1 MNEEE
6 QKNILF
12 QEGLSHYRSKDYF
25 EAHESWEDLWSDYY
39 LEDRKFVQGL
49 IQLAVSFVHLGNGN
63 MNGAKSLLNKCT
75 EKFKLF
81 SGIHRDID
89 VNQLLDEISD
99 VKLSKYLSS
108 FNHKKGMKFKRFN
121 LEFFGLCKKCK

>member
-1 MNEEE
+1 M
-6 QKNILF
+6 
-12 QEGLSHYRSKDYF
+12 SHGKISGR
-25 EAHESWEDLWSDYY
+25 DYY

-49 IQLAVSFVHLGNGN
+49 IQLAVSFVHLANGN

-89 VNQLLDEISD
+89 VNQLLDEI
-99 VKLSKYLSS
+99 VILKKLMKNWVMQKILIGLLYL
-108 FNHKKGMKFKRFN
+108 N
-121 LEFFGLCKKCK
+121 

>member
-1 MNEEE
+1 MNDEG
-6 QKNILF
+6 KKDILF
-12 QEGLSHYRSKDYF
+12 QEGLNHYRSKDYF

-81 SGIHRDID
+81 SGRHRDID

-99 VKLSKYLSS
+99 VKKAYEKLVDAKDFDWS
-108 FNHKKGMKFKRFN
+108 FVPK
-121 LEFFGLCKKCK
+121 LD

>member
-1 MNEEE
+1 MNDEE
-6 QKNILF
+6 KKDILF
-12 QEGLSHYRSKDYF
+12 QEGLNHYRSNDYF

-63 MNGAKSLLNKCT
+63 MNGAKSLLNKST

-89 VNQLLDEISD
+89 VKQLLDQINN
-99 VKLSKYLSS
+99 VKNAYEDLGDTKDFDWS
-108 FNHKKGMKFKRFN
+108 FVPK
-121 LEFFGLCKKCK
+121 LDQ

>member
-1 MNEEE
+1 MNDEEK
-6 QKNILF
+6 KNILF
-12 QEGLSHYRSKDYF
+12 QEGLNHYRSKDYF

-89 VNQLLDEISD
+89 VKQLLDQINN
-99 VKLSKYLSS
+99 VKNAYEDLGDTKDFDWS
-108 FNHKKGMKFKRFN
+108 FVPK
-121 LEFFGLCKKCK
+121 LDQ

>member
-1 MNEEE
+1 MNDEE
-6 QKNILF
+6 KKDILF
-12 QEGLSHYRSKDYF
+12 QEGLNHYRSNDYF

-89 VNQLLDEISD
+89 VKQLLDQINN
-99 VKLSKYLSS
+99 VKNAYEDLGDTKDFDWS
-108 FNHKKGMKFKRFN
+108 FVPK
-121 LEFFGLCKKCK
+121 LDQ

>member
-1 MNEEE
+1 MNDEE
-6 QKNILF
+6 KKDILF
-12 QEGLSHYRSKDYF
+12 QEGLNHYRSKDYF

-49 IQLAVSFVHLGNGN
+49 IQLAVSFVHLGNGI

-89 VNQLLDEISD
+89 VKQLLDQINN
-99 VKLSKYLSS
+99 VKNAYEDLGDTKDFDWS
-108 FNHKKGMKFKRFN
+108 FVPK
-121 LEFFGLCKKCK
+121 LDQ